1 MGFQQQALEAAAVR
15 AKRRKTGLNSKFDQ
29 MVETMNATYRSPKK
43 RQRTRSSSVS
53 SYGVPQTPVDV
64 YEGLQVGALGRDF
77 SVIKMRNDSRMDLE
91 TEDEDASQVSQITQ
105 CIAPL
110 PGWLSETFTTL
121 TKKHP
126 LRLLLP
132 SSMRDSNAESASQDA
147 SAPGGPDD
155 LFAFRPPPTPAGS
168 SHVLQSPIAFRAPR
182 NSTEISI
189 PAHFA
194 SSTSQFG
201 LFSTPGP
208 ASSIVQPS
216 PPNSFVSSA
225 AYSQDQPYNPARVI
239 LPPAQHHDNEYL
251 LPDNREY
258 VSAASNEFSME
269 PMNHP
274 ASSFAPA
281 SSFLVPSQ
289 QFPYSDPAAGNYVE
303 QHFDA
308 NIPIHASTP
317 TSMLPTINL
326 GPCSPTDRSIY
337 HENNLDAASDD
348 DIDLHSE
355 LTNAFT
361 DPGSAYISSHPL
373 YFDAPTDDPSS
384 DPPDP
389 AYEIDYATLNFQ
401 WTPFDRKITGSLEYK
416 HPIRPITHYI
426 LEQEPSVTEDLGSL
440 PPSSDQISGDDS
452 NFSNSVLHSGKTG
465 SDRELPLATSSD
477 PPMVDDHS
485 LDTTHNATA
494 RVKERTISIES
505 QPAVDLP
512 SPSPF
517 RFTPPSQIPSFSQTI
532 VPTNESSPRRLTS
545 SRITKNTLLA
555 DGRQSPAAASP
566 VSSDPF
572 FPPPNFGDEAK
583 TRVEDLHVLKND
595 LLNTLDKIAPDPLTR
610 NEDTRG
616 VEAKSPTGS
625 EDDIGSW
632 SEEQE
637 QELSQLGL

>member
-1 MGFQQQALEAAAVR
+1 MGFQQQAVVR

-64 YEGLQVGALGRDF
+64 YEGLQVGALGQDF

-91 TEDEDASQVSQITQ
+91 TEDEDASQVSQNTR

-132 SSMRDSNAESASQDA
+132 SSMRDSNADSASQDA
-147 SAPGGPDD
+147 SAPGEPDD

-168 SHVLQSPIAFRAPR
+168 STCFVYCSAQPTKLVCAICCVFAR
-182 NSTEISI
+182 ST
-189 PAHFA
+189 
-194 SSTSQFG
+194 
-201 LFSTPGP
+201 
-208 ASSIVQPS
+208 VQPS
-216 PPNSFVSSA
+216 K
-225 AYSQDQPYNPARVI
+225 
-239 LPPAQHHDNEYL
+239 
-251 LPDNREY
+251 DNREY

-269 PMNHP
+269 PMNPP

-289 QFPYSDPAAGNYVE
+289 QFPYSDPAVGNYVE

-317 TSMLPTINL
+317 TSMLPIINI
-326 GPCSPTDRSIY
+326 GPCSPNDRSNY

-361 DPGSAYISSHPL
+361 DPGSAYISSRPL

-401 WTPFDRKITGSLEYK
+401 WKPFDRKITGSLEYK

-505 QPAVDLP
+505 QPAADLP
-512 SPSPF
+512 SPTPF
-517 RFTPPSQIPSFSQTI
+517 RFTPPSQTPSFSQTI
-532 VPTNESSPRRLTS
+532 VPTNESSPRRLAS

-555 DGRQSPAAASP
+555 DGRQPPAAASP
-566 VSSDPF
+566 VFSDPF
-572 FPPPNFGDEAK
+572 FSPPNFGDEAK
-583 TRVEDLHVLKND
+583 TKVEDLHVLKNN